1 MCSFCRVIV
10 LVLAMLATACAVC
23 ANIFPVFK
31 KGNDAATVKQTLWYN
46 QTTVSGGVGTKVDVS
61 ESLCG
66 QYKLFF
72 QVSEGAAVAAAGI
85 GLVVVLFVIIQ
96 MIFQRICCCLGC
108 VTSLLISHCV
118 CRVCGVS
125 GAYCVWVHEGLLPER
140 RRVSSQY
147 GPFKDQGYKFSEA
160 FYLICAA
167 CVFFLFPV
175 FSSAVLRK

>member
-108 VTSLLISHCV
+108 VTSLL
-118 CRVCGVS
+118 
-125 GAYCVWVHEGLLPER
+125 
-140 RRVSSQY
+140 
-147 GPFKDQGYKFSEA
+147 
-160 FYLICAA
+160 
-167 CVFFLFPV
+167 
-175 FSSAVLRK
+175 

>member
-96 MIFQRICCCLGC
+96 MIFQRICLLLGVC
-108 VTSLLISHCV
+108 HVLVDFHCV

-140 RRVSSQY
+140 RRVI
-147 GPFKDQGYKFSEA
+147 
-160 FYLICAA
+160 L
-167 CVFFLFPV
+167 
-175 FSSAVLRK
+175 AVRSL

>member
-31 KGNDAATVKQTLWYN
+31 KESDAAKVKQTLWYN
-46 QTTVSGGVGTKVDVS
+46 QTTVPGGVGTKVDVS
-61 ESLCG
+61 DSLCG

-108 VTSLLISHCV
+108 ATSLLISIAFVACV
-118 CRVCGVS
+118 VCLALIVYGYMR
-125 GAYCVWVHEGLLPER
+125 GYCQSDAVL
-140 RRVSSQY
+140 SSQY

-167 CVFFLFPV
+167 CVFFFV
-175 FSSAVLRK
+175 SSFFQCCA